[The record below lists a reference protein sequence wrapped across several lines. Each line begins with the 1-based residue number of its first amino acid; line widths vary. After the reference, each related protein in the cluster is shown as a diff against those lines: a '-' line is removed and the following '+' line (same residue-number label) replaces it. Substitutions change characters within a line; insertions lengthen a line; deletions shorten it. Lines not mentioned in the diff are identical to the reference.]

1 MKKKLLFLLPLLLIP
16 LTACDMG
23 GIANKN
29 DDDGDDAETSEPG
42 AGDKLSYDKKEVYNK
57 LKNYGKTT
65 GFDITID
72 TKSVSSEQTTKSTI
86 QVGMKDD
93 MVWLISDDGSYTG
106 IELTS
111 ATTITAFTSEDGTT
125 FDTNELGPD
134 ALNGQ
139 TPEEFF
145 DYYAETLTMY
155 FYMAE
160 NYKVLGLTKVKDL
173 TYAGRS
179 ATEYAFD
186 MRYGVMGT
194 TAKLYLDK
202 ELGINLYLFAEAVD
216 EEGNK
221 ESSELDVKSF
231 LSGNQVNKPNIH

>member
-23 GIANKN
+23 SQGNK
-29 DDDGDDAETSEPG
+29 DDDDSGNVSEPG
-42 AGDKLSYDKKEVYNK
+42 AGEKFSYNKEEVFNK

-65 GFDITID
+65 GFDITMD
-72 TKSVSSEQTTKSTI
+72 VKSVSDGETTKNTI
-86 QVGMKDD
+86 EVGMKDE
-93 MVWLISDDGSYTG
+93 MVWLISEDGSYTG
-106 IELTS
+106 VELTS
-111 ATTITAFTSEDGTT
+111 ATTITAFTSEDGIAFNTS
-125 FDTNELGPD
+125 ELGPD

-173 TYAGRS
+173 TYAGRN

-186 MRYGVMGT
+186 MHYGVVGT
-194 TAKLYLDK
+194 TAKIYIDK
-202 ELGINLYLFAEAVD
+202 ELDINLYLFAEAVD

-221 ESSELDVKSF
+221 DSTEFDVKTF
-231 LSGNQVNKPNIH
+231 LSGSKVNKPNIH

>member
-1 MKKKLLFLLPLLLIP
+1 MPLA
-16 LTACDMG
+16 ACDMSNA
-23 GIANKN
+23 ANK
-29 DDDGDDAETSEPG
+29 DGDDAETSEPG
-42 AGDKLSYDKKEVYNK
+42 AGEKLSYDKKEAFNK

-65 GFDITID
+65 GFDITMD
-72 TKSVSSEQTTKSTI
+72 VKSVSDGKTTKNTI
-86 QVGMKDD
+86 EVGMKDD
-93 MVWLISDDGSYTG
+93 MVWLINDDGNYTG

-111 ATTITAFTSEDGTT
+111 ATTVTAFTSEDGVT

-139 TPEEFF
+139 TPEEFY
-145 DYYAETLTMY
+145 DSYAETLTMY

-160 NYKVLGLTKVKDL
+160 NYKVLGLSKVKDL
-173 TYAGRS
+173 TYVGRN

-194 TAKLYLDK
+194 TAKLYIDK

-221 ESSELDVKSF
+221 DSTEFDVKTF
-231 LSGNQVNKPNIH
+231 LSGSQVSKPNINQ

>member
-16 LTACDMG
+16 LTACDMSG
-23 GIANKN
+23 LANKG
-29 DDDGDDAETSEPG
+29 DDDDDSAETSEAG
-42 AGDKLSYDKKEVYNK
+42 AGEKFSYNKGEVFNK

-65 GFDITID
+65 GFDITMD
-72 TKSVSSEQTTKSTI
+72 VKSVSSGQTTKSTI
-86 QVGMKDD
+86 EVGMKDE
-93 MVWLISDDGSYTG
+93 MVWLINEDGNYTG
-106 IELTS
+106 VELTS

-125 FDTNELGPD
+125 FDVTELGPD
-134 ALNGQ
+134 SLNGQ

-173 TYAGRS
+173 TYAGRN

-194 TAKLYLDK
+194 TAKLYIDK

-221 ESSELDVKSF
+221 ESTEFDVKTF

>member
-1 MKKKLLFLLPLLLIP
+1 M
-16 LTACDMG
+16 D
-23 GIANKN
+23 
-29 DDDGDDAETSEPG
+29 
-42 AGDKLSYDKKEVYNK
+42 V
-57 LKNYGKTT
+57 
-65 GFDITID
+65 
-72 TKSVSSEQTTKSTI
+72 KSVSDGETSKSTV

-111 ATTITAFTSEDGTT
+111 ASSVTAFTSEDGQTFETT
-125 FDTNELGPD
+125 VLGPES
-134 ALNGQ
+134 LNGQ
-139 TPEEFF
+139 TPEEFY

-173 TYAGRS
+173 TYVGRN

-186 MRYGVMGT
+186 MRYGMMGT
-194 TAKLYLDK
+194 TAKLYIDK
-202 ELGINLYLFAEAVD
+202 ELGINLYLFVEAVD

-221 ESSELDVKSF
+221 ESTEFDVKTF
-231 LSGNQVNKPNIH
+231 LSGSQVSKPNINQ

>member
-1 MKKKLLFLLPLLLIP
+1 MKKKFLFLLPLLLMP
-16 LTACDMG
+16 LVACDMSN
-23 GIANKN
+23 ANN
-29 DDDGDDAETSEPG
+29 DDGDDAETSEPG
-42 AGDKLSYDKKEVYNK
+42 AGDKLSYNKKEVYNK

-65 GFDITID
+65 GFDITMD
-72 TKSVSSEQTTKSTI
+72 TKSVSGEQTTKSTI

-93 MVWLISDDGSYTG
+93 MVWLINEDGNYTG

-111 ATTITAFTSEDGTT
+111 ATTITAFTSEDGQT

-139 TPEEFF
+139 TPEEFY

-160 NYKVLGLTKVKDL
+160 NYKVLGLSKVKDL

-221 ESSELDVKSF
+221 DSTEFDVKTF

>member
-1 MKKKLLFLLPLLLIP
+1 MKKKFLFLLTLLLMP
-16 LTACDMG
+16 LVACDMSN
-23 GIANKN
+23 ANK
-29 DDDGDDAETSEPG
+29 DDGDDAETSEPG

-65 GFDITID
+65 GFDITMD
-72 TKSVSSEQTTKSTI
+72 VKSVSGEQTTKNTVE
-86 QVGMKDD
+86 VGMKDD
-93 MVWLISDDGSYTG
+93 MVWLINEDGNYTG

-111 ATTITAFTSEDGTT
+111 ATTVTAFTSEDGIT

-139 TPEEFF
+139 TPEEFY

-160 NYKVLGLTKVKDL
+160 NYKVLGLSKVKDL
-173 TYAGRS
+173 TYAGRN

-202 ELGINLYLFAEAVD
+202 ELGINLYLFAEATD

-221 ESSELDVKSF
+221 DSTEFDVKTF
-231 LSGNQVNKPNIH
+231 LSGNQVSKPNIH